1 MWSRF
6 SGTRESKPSYGLV
19 GLSIVVHICIMCKY
33 YIPSRHGTC
42 MYVICFVVSHEQ
54 NNRKRK
60 NMCKEFFMTLSRLQQ
75 YYFKFGIGYHF
86 EEVFQSKY
94 HITSPYLFSVPTAD
108 ILLFLLHITAV
119 LSPLFFVGM
128 KYPQHYNEMRLITQ
142 YIRKGKWDYSL
153 KNGGISFL
161 ILLTQYKKLCT
172 LDFTNIQ

>member
-1 MWSRF
+1 
-6 SGTRESKPSYGLV
+6 
-19 GLSIVVHICIMCKY
+19 
-33 YIPSRHGTC
+33 

-75 YYFKFGIGYHF
+75 YYFTLKIGYHF

-94 HITSPYLFSVPTAD
+94 PITSSLYLQQIFYNCYF
-108 ILLFLLHITAV
+108 ILLP
-119 LSPLFFVGM
+119 SRPPFFVGM

-161 ILLTQYKKLCT
+161 ILLPQYTKLCT